1 MKSNNKLSL
10 NQLLFNYH
18 KNTVLIPA
26 FVIAVLLFSAYFFV
40 NAYVYTLIKN
50 SSIKEAKLHGR
61 DIVLAESKYIG
72 NIFSEVSRLSKIL
85 QKEHEYFFLNPNL
98 TYFPN
103 GKPQFEVAAN
113 GVYYKTTKEGS
124 SLYYS
129 SDTKITKKEM
139 QKALRSET
147 MDISLKSIVDSNQN
161 IVAAYFNSW
170 DNMNRLY
177 PYIDEVYN
185 QFGPTLNMTD
195 YNFYYLADEKHN
207 PKKEPVWT
215 DAYLDPAGNGWMIS
229 CVVPIYNKDFL
240 EGVTG
245 LDIPLKNLIGNLL
258 ERKLPWN
265 ASLFML
271 DKEGAIL
278 AMPQAIEKILNM
290 SELTDHTYT
299 TNIKTTIK
307 KPLEYNLIK
316 NKNTPFGKNF
326 IEHYKNKTDFFELT
340 INSKEYI
347 LMQTS
352 IEETGWHLMLMIE
365 KSNIFYFIYKLKSY
379 GDFIGYSAIV
389 VAILLYMLFVLYTM
403 GRSRLFSYEI
413 TNPIEELSKQTTFV
427 GTDKINLPLKESN
440 IEEIDQLNFNFARMV
455 AELKLGK
462 INLIHTE
469 RRKNE
474 YLEKS
479 IHDPLSGLYNRL
491 KFDEVMKEEIS
502 KAALYNKPL
511 SLIMLDIDYFKNI
524 NDTLGHLAGDEV
536 IKEFAKIIKNNSRN
550 SDVVVRN
557 GGDEFLIICVNTDL
571 KSAELFAENI
581 RAQIQKGTFPQEY
594 KVTSSIG
601 VASYKKGDNLEDI
614 IAKADKALYIAKE
627 NGRNRVISLEV

>member
-10 NQLLFNYH
+10 SQLLFNYH
-18 KNTVLIPA
+18 KNTVLIPT
-26 FVIAVLLFSAYFFV
+26 FIIAVLLFSAYFSL
-40 NAYVYTLIKN
+40 NSYVYGLVKD
-50 SSIKEAKLHGR
+50 SSMKEVKSHGR
-61 DIVLAESKYIG
+61 DILLAESKYIG

-85 QKEHEYFFLNPNL
+85 QKEHEYFFSNPNL

-103 GKPQFEVAAN
+103 IKPLFEVAHN

-124 SLYYS
+124 SVYYS
-129 SDTKITKKEM
+129 SDTKITQKEM
-139 QKALRSET
+139 QKALRSEA
-147 MDISLKSIVDSNQN
+147 MDVSLKSIVDSNQN

-177 PYIDEVYN
+177 PYINEVYN
-185 QFGPTLNMTD
+185 QYGANLNVSD

-245 LDIPLKNLIGNLL
+245 LDIPLKALISNLL
-258 ERKLPWN
+258 ERDLPWD

-271 DKEGAIL
+271 DKEGGIL

-307 KPLEYNLIK
+307 KPLEYNLVK
-316 NKNTPFGKNF
+316 NENTPFGKKF
-326 IEHYKNKTDFFELT
+326 IEHYKNKTDFFELA

-347 LMQTS
+347 LLQTI
-352 IEETGWHLMLMIE
+352 IEETGWQLILMIE
-365 KSNIFYFIYKLKSY
+365 KGSIFHFIYKLKSY
-379 GDFIGYSAIV
+379 GDFIGYSAIALAV
-389 VAILLYMLFVLYTM
+389 VFYLLFVLYTLK
-403 GRSRLFSYEI
+403 RSRLFAYEI
-413 TNPIEELSKQTTFV
+413 TNPIEELSKQTTFI
-427 GTDKINLPLKESN
+427 GSDMINLPLKESN
-440 IEEIDQLNFNFARMV
+440 IEEIDQLNFNFSRMV

-479 IHDPLSGLYNRL
+479 IHDPLSGLHNRL
-491 KFDEVMKEEIS
+491 KFDEVMKQELAT
-502 KAALYNKPL
+502 AAMYNKPL
-511 SLIMLDIDYFKNI
+511 SLIMLDIDKFKII
-524 NDTLGHLAGDEV
+524 NDTLGHLVGDEV
-536 IKEFAKIIKNNSRN
+536 IKEFAKIIKTNSRN

-557 GGDEFLIICVNTDL
+557 GGDEFLIICTNTDL

-581 RAQIQKGTFPQEY
+581 RTQIQKGTYPQAY

-601 VASYKKGDNLEDI
+601 VASYKTGDNLEDI
-614 IAKADKALYIAKE
+614 IARADEALYIAKE
-627 NGRNRVISLEV
+627 NGRNRVISL

>member
-1 MKSNNKLSL
+1 MKNNNKLNLS
-10 NQLLFNYH
+10 QMLFNYH

-26 FVIAVLLFSAYFFV
+26 FVVAVILFVAYFFV
-40 NAYVYTLIKN
+40 NTYVYTLIKD
-50 SSIKEAKLHGR
+50 SSIKEAKAHGQ
-61 DIVLAESKYIG
+61 DILLAESKYIG

-103 GKPQFEVAAN
+103 GTPQFEVAPN
-113 GVYYKTTKEGS
+113 GAYYKTTKSGAGV
-124 SLYYS
+124 YYS

-139 QKALRSET
+139 HKALRSET

-161 IVAAYFNSW
+161 IIAAYFNSW

-177 PYIDEVYN
+177 PYIDEVYS
-185 QFGPTLNMTD
+185 QFGPTLNVTD

-207 PKKEPVWT
+207 PKKESVWT

-229 CVVPIYNKDFL
+229 CVIPIYNKDFL

-245 LDIPLKNLIGNLL
+245 IDIPLKSLIANLL

-290 SELTDHTYT
+290 NELTNHTYIK
-299 TNIKTTIK
+299 NIKTTIK

-316 NKNTPFGKNF
+316 NENSPFGKKF
-326 IEHYKNKTDFFELT
+326 VEHYKNKTDFFELS
-340 INSKEYI
+340 IDSKEYI
-347 LMQTS
+347 LMQTI
-352 IEETGWHLMLMIE
+352 IEETGWRLMLMIE
-365 KSNIFYFIYKLKSY
+365 KSNIFYSIYKLKSY
-379 GDFIGYSAIV
+379 GDFIGYSAIAI
-389 VAILLYMLFVLYTM
+389 AILFYLLFVLYTLR
-403 GRSRLFSYEI
+403 RSKLFAYEI
-413 TNPIEELSKQTTFV
+413 TNPIEELSTKTTFL
-427 GTDKINLPLKESN
+427 GSDKINLPFKESN
-440 IEEIDQLNFNFARMV
+440 IIEIDQLNFNFSQMV
-455 AELKLGK
+455 AELKLGQ

-491 KFDEVMKEEIS
+491 KFDEVMKAEIAT
-502 KAALYNKPL
+502 AALYNKPL
-511 SLIMLDIDYFKNI
+511 SLIMLDIDYFKNV
-524 NDTLGHLAGDEV
+524 NDNLGHLAGDEV
-536 IKEFAKIIKNNSRN
+536 IKEFAKTIKNNSRN

-557 GGDEFLIICVNTDL
+557 GGDEFLIICSNTDL

-581 RAQIQKGTFPQEY
+581 RTQIQKGIYPQGY

-601 VASYKKGDNLEDI
+601 VTSYKKGDDLEDI
-614 IAKADKALYIAKE
+614 ISRADKALYVAKE
-627 NGRNRVISLEV
+627 NGRNRVISL